1 MHGDEMTIARR
12 QVTASTALGF
22 LALVL
27 PIVADSPLAQ
37 ESKPASGA
45 AKSAPGAQPSAPTPA
60 QIDRNGVIILI
71 RSTLLALDDANK
83 TGNYTVLRD
92 LGSPGFQANTD
103 ARLAEIFA
111 PQRRDA
117 IDLSG
122 VAVLDPQLTL
132 LPQIESNGMMR
143 MAGFFPSVPT
153 QVNFELAYAPVNR
166 QWRLFGVSV
175 SLGQAAPVAPA
186 PPAEEHPPA
195 ANAAPGKAPQAQAAP
210 PKAAPHVQATPAAQK
225 SGGQAK
231 P

>member
-1 MHGDEMTIARR
+1 MSRRAAR
-12 QVTASTALGF
+12 
-22 LALVL
+22 
-27 PIVADSPLAQ
+27 
-37 ESKPASGA
+37 
-45 AKSAPGAQPSAPTPA
+45 
-60 QIDRNGVIILI
+60 DRNGVIILI

-111 PQRRDA
+111 PQRRDN

-132 LPQIESNGMMR
+132 LPQVEANGMMR
-143 MAGFFPSVPT
+143 MAGFFPSMPT

-175 SLGQAAPVAPA
+175 SLGQAAPVAPSP
-186 PPAEEHPPA
+186 PPANEPPPA
-195 ANAAPGKAPQAQAAP
+195 ANPAAGKAPQAQAAP
-210 PKAAPHVQATPAAQK
+210 PSRSAPHAQVTPAGQK
-225 SGGQAK
+225 SGEPGK